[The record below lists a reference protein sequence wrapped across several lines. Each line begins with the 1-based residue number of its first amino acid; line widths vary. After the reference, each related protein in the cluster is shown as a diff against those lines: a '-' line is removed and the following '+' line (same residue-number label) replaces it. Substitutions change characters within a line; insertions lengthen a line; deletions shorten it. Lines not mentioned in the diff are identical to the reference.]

1 MSPDPAAFA
10 RRVARLYSRRRRSAL
25 RTLATASSGEPLP
38 ELATYKHDP
47 VGFCRDVL
55 GVTLTPDQEEIIRCL
70 PGRVKVNSG
79 HGIGKSY
86 LAAVATVW
94 WFYTR
99 PNAVIVTTAPK
110 QQHVETVLWAE
121 IRLLIARA
129 KRPLPDYLQP
139 KAPKLWDHP
148 DHWAEGMTASKG
160 EAFQGRHR
168 ESMLFIFDECEALAP
183 MYWLTTDTMYQP
195 GQDHGWLAIGN
206 PITTS
211 SQSAVEDRATN
222 ANGTPKWKIVTL
234 SALNHPNILAEL
246 KGEKPPI
253 PNAVSLAQVQQW
265 FGEWADKIATTDK
278 RAGDVEWPP
287 SSGVWY
293 RPSPSMKG
301 RVLGIRP
308 VEGVDTVFGQHA
320 WDEAI
325 RPKYT
330 PEWVWLHRCGII
342 IGVDVATYGDDSTVI
357 HIRSGPLSLHH
368 ESHNGWGPH
377 RISDRLKELCV
388 EWAAWYNAQTVGG
401 LERPPLQPSQVQVVI
416 ELDGPGFAV
425 LDNCMQNGK
434 MFGHWT
440 GIKVA
445 EASDEFDQQ
454 GTPKY
459 YNKRS
464 ELWHSAATRAAKS
477 EMDLS
482 RLPQEVLKRLRDQ
495 LMTPSYELLP
505 AGTIKV
511 ESKDDIKER
520 LRRSPD
526 DADSLIVCYSDV
538 SGWSPTVL
546 FKQEDRR

>member
-1 MSPDPAAFA
+1 MSQPLPDPARIA
-10 RRVARLYSRRRRSAL
+10 RKLRRLYPRGHRTALLSRTPAGTTAL
-25 RTLATASSGEPLP
+25 PDLT
-38 ELATYKHDP
+38 TYKNKP
-47 VGFCRDVL
+47 VEFCTEVL
-55 GVTLTPDQEEIIRCL
+55 GVTLTADQETIIKLL

-86 LAAVATVW
+86 LAAVICVW

-99 PNAVIVTTAPK
+99 PNSVIVTTAPK
-110 QQHVETVLWAE
+110 QQHVETILWAE

-129 KRPLPDYLQP
+129 KRQLPDFLQP
-139 KAPKLWDHP
+139 KAPKMWEHP

-168 ESMLFIFDECEALAP
+168 ESMLFVFDEAEGLNA
-183 MYWLTTDTMYQP
+183 MYWLTTDTMFQP

-211 SQSAVEDRATN
+211 SQSAVEDRATD
-222 ANGTPKWKIVTL
+222 ADGRPKWKIFSL

-265 FGEWADKIATTDK
+265 FGEWADKIPTNDK
-278 RAGDVEWPP
+278 RPGDIEWPP
-287 SSGVWY
+287 QSNVWY

-308 VEGVDTVFGQHA
+308 TDGVDTVFGQHTWESA
-320 WDEAI
+320 ITPRYTDE
-325 RPKYT
+325 Y
-330 PEWVWLHRCGII
+330 VWIHRCGITV
-342 IGVDVATYGDDSTVI
+342 GVDVATYGDDNSVI

-368 ESHNGWGPH
+368 ESHNGWGPSRVAD
-377 RISDRLKELCV
+377 RIKELCV
-388 EWAAWYNAQTVGG
+388 EWASWYNARDKGG
-401 LERPPLQPSQVQVVI
+401 MFGRPPLQPSQVAVLI

-425 LDNCMQNGK
+425 LDNCKG
-434 MFGHWT
+434 FGPWS
-440 GIKVA
+440 GLKVA
-445 EASDEFDQQ
+445 EPSDEFDQL

-459 YNKRS
+459 FNKRS
-464 ELWHSAATRAAKS
+464 EIWHSGASKANRG

-482 RLPQEVLKRLRDQ
+482 RLPQDVLRRLRDQ
-495 LMTPSYELLP
+495 LMTPAYELLP

-511 ESKDDIKER
+511 EAKDDIKER
-520 LRRSPD
+520 LSRSPD
-526 DADSLIVCYSDV
+526 DADSLLVCYCDIT
-538 SGWSPTVL
+538 GYSPTLL
-546 FKQEDRR
+546 FKQETR